1 MRVALDVGP
10 VKAQPAGV
18 GIYAR
23 SLAVAMADL
32 LPEGELAF
40 IGKRSDAAGLP
51 QHIRTRTR
59 AGKLP
64 YPAWAELLAGV
75 DARRVGAEVA
85 HFTDGLVPVARAGP
99 SVVTVHDL
107 SIVRHWRSHQLHRLP
122 RIPLVLAAP
131 HLATRV
137 IADSRATADELIR
150 LAHVSARKI
159 DVVMLGPRSGAAP
172 ATPEAIATAMDAYRL
187 VRHRYV
193 LAPGTLEPR
202 KNHLRLIHAFED
214 LVRRSEI
221 DADISLVVA
230 GGQGWG
236 SAPVVAAIDESPCA
250 SRIRRLGYVPDED
263 LAALMTGAGL
273 VAYVS
278 TYEGFGLPIL
288 EAMACGAPVVTSA
301 VSSMPEAAGD
311 AALLV
316 DPYRIESIARGL
328 VGGLAGREH
337 LAEASVTHARMF
349 SWAKTAFET
358 LGIYTS
364 AVR

>member
-18 GIYAR
+18 GIYTR

-32 LPEGELAF
+32 LDDGNLAF
-40 IGKRSDAAGLP
+40 IGKRPDAAGLP
-51 QHIRTRTR
+51 EHVRTRTR
-59 AGKLP
+59 AAKLP
-64 YPAWAELLAGV
+64 YPAWAELLGGV
-75 DARRVGAEVA
+75 DARRAGGDVA
-85 HFTDGLVPVARAGP
+85 HFTDGLVPVVRSGP
-99 SVVTVHDL
+99 TVVTVHDL
-107 SIVRHWRSHQLHRLP
+107 SIVRHWRSHELHRLP
-122 RIPLVLAAP
+122 RVPLVLAAP

-159 DVVMLGPRSGAAP
+159 DVVMLAPRSGSEP
-172 ATPEAIATAMDAYRL
+172 ATPEAISAALEGHNL

-193 LAPGTLEPR
+193 LAPGTIEPR
-202 KNHLRLIHAFED
+202 KNHYRLIRAFED
-214 LVRRSEI
+214 LIRRGEI
-221 DADISLVVA
+221 DDDISLVVA

-236 SAPVVAAIDESPCA
+236 SAPVVAAIDESPHA
-250 SRIRRLGYVPDED
+250 SRIRRLGYVPDD
-263 LAALMTGAGL
+263 DMAALMTGAGL

-301 VSSMPEAAGD
+301 VSSMPEAAGH

-316 DPYRIESIARGL
+316 DPYAIESIARGI
-328 VGGLAGREH
+328 VDGLADREH
-337 LAEASVTHARMF
+337 LAGASIVHARMF
-349 SWAKTAFET
+349 SWARTAGET
-358 LGIYTS
+358 RDVYLS
-364 AVR
+364 AAR